1 MSKETITSLVARLR
15 KIREIYEKGLQPFR
29 DGAKGTTEAIGYL
42 QALAA
47 ERGVDL
53 THEQLLTAVQET
65 MSAESLSEETLDM
78 VAGGIT
84 TDLFRGIKVG
94 LRPAG
99 GCQPQTDCAK
109 G

>member
-15 KIREIYEKGLQPFR
+15 KIREIYEAGLQPFR
-29 DGAKGTTEAIGYL
+29 DGSKGTAEAISYL

-47 ERGVDL
+47 ERGVQF
-53 THEQLLTAVQET
+53 THDELLMAVQEA

-78 VAGGIT
+78 VAGGVA
-84 TDLFRGIKVG
+84 TDLFSGIKVG

-99 GCQPQTDCAK
+99 GCQPQSLCDK

>member
-29 DGAKGTTEAIGYL
+29 DGSKGTAEAILYL

-47 ERGVDL
+47 ERGVQLTQEDL
-53 THEQLLTAVQET
+53 IMAVQEA

-78 VAGGIT
+78 VAGGVT

-94 LRPAG
+94 QRPGSA
-99 GCQPQTDCAK
+99 CQPQT
-109 G
+109 